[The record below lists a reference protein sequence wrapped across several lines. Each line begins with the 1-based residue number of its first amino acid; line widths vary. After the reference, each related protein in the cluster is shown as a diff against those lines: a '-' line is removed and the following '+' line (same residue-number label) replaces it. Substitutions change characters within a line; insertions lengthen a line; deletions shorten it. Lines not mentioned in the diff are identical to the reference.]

1 MQDYN
6 YIYGGCMELTLEV
19 SCCKF
24 PLANELATHWE
35 ANRDALVKFIMQVH
49 MGEWTSDVSETE
61 FS

>member
-24 PLANELATHWE
+24 PQNDALPQLWE
-35 ANRDALVKFIMQVH
+35 DNRDALILLLNGVH
-49 MGEWTSDVSETE
+49 MGQ
-61 FS
+61 